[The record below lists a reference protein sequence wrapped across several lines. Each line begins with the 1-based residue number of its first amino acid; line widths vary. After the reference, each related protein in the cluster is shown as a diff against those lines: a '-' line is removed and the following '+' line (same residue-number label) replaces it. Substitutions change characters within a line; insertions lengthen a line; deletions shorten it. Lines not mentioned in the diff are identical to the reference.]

1 MISQVEHIVFR
12 FRHQFKGIL
21 QQEGTIAYR
30 TRTLT
35 GKEVPH
41 LIQW

>member
-1 MISQVEHIVFR
+1 MISLV
-12 FRHQFKGIL
+12 GIL
-21 QQEGTIAYR
+21 QQNNLLNLPPQSQEGTIAYR
-30 TRTLT
+30 TRSLT